1 MYKTRE
7 VKVGPYILGT
17 GHPVRVQSMC
27 NTDTRNAQATADQIN
42 LLENAGCEIN
52 RIAVPDM
59 QAAQAIG
66 EIKKRIHSPLVADI
80 HFDYKLALEAI
91 KQGVDKVRI
100 NPGNIGAVEN
110 TKEVVKAAKDAGVAI
125 RIGVN
130 AGSVKYLKSV
140 QGKMD
145 LSDEKWAEVMVN
157 EALEQANILEQ
168 LNFKDVVVSLKSD
181 NFKRTVLANELFAKQ
196 SDIPLHI
203 GLTEAGSF
211 LSGTVKSAVALGT
224 LLQKG
229 IGATIRVSLTEDP
242 VNEIPVAMYLADR
255 YDGKLHSSMVSLN
268 LEGNKAV
275 ATYHAP
281 SRDRLML
288 DMSCDF
294 GKMLLDRKIDEVE
307 IKGYYKDANGE
318 TIGLDSSETAAY
330 FTDEL
335 LQAARRKFY
344 RPEYIACPGCGRTM
358 YNLESAFDEVK
369 RRTSHLNGMVIA
381 VMGCI
386 VNGPGEMADADWGYV
401 GEGNRKVS
409 IYKGKTPV
417 MRHVP
422 EAEAVDCLLK
432 LIEEDEASR

>member
-27 NTDTRNAQATADQIN
+27 NTDTRNAQATAAQIN

-52 RIAVPDM
+52 RVAVPDM

-140 QGKMD
+140 QGKMV

-211 LSGTVKSAVALGT
+211 
-224 LLQKG
+224 
-229 IGATIRVSLTEDP
+229 
-242 VNEIPVAMYLADR
+242 
-255 YDGKLHSSMVSLN
+255 
-268 LEGNKAV
+268 
-275 ATYHAP
+275 
-281 SRDRLML
+281 
-288 DMSCDF
+288 
-294 GKMLLDRKIDEVE
+294 
-307 IKGYYKDANGE
+307 
-318 TIGLDSSETAAY
+318 
-330 FTDEL
+330 
-335 LQAARRKFY
+335 
-344 RPEYIACPGCGRTM
+344 
-358 YNLESAFDEVK
+358 
-369 RRTSHLNGMVIA
+369 
-381 VMGCI
+381 
-386 VNGPGEMADADWGYV
+386 
-401 GEGNRKVS
+401 
-409 IYKGKTPV
+409 
-417 MRHVP
+417 
-422 EAEAVDCLLK
+422 
-432 LIEEDEASR
+432 